1 MLRLALVF
9 SVILVLYDGVAALI
23 ARSLTISYDSFLVL
37 SLVLIFFMGVYA
49 GRKRRER
56 GILAIAIAAAIET
69 TAGWYVA
76 ALIGPGYVVGWTVRA
91 LIVMA
96 VEAWLLSA
104 GVGFV
109 GVGIGLRVAGPRR
122 RLS

>member
-1 MLRLALVF
+1 MALLF
-9 SVILVLYDGVAALI
+9 SVVLVLYDAVAALI

-37 SLVLIFFMGVYA
+37 SLVLIFFMGIYA
-49 GRKRRER
+49 GRKRRGR
-56 GILAIAIAAAIET
+56 GVVAIAIAAAIEA

-76 ALIGPGYVVGWTVRA
+76 ALIGPGYVPGWTMKV

-96 VEAWLLSA
+96 VEGWLLSTA
-104 GVGFV
+104 IGFV
-109 GVGIGLRVAGPRR
+109 GVGIGLRVAGPRG